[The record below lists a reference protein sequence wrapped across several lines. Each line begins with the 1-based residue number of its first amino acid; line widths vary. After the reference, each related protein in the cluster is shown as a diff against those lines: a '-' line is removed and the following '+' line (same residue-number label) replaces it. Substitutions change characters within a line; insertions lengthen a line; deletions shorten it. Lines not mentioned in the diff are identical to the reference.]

1 MKQVQIPEML
11 FIALVKYHLCDMP
24 SEATAIKNGLENKLD
39 SMVKRQLYTTYK
51 TAQTEQ
57 DREQARKEY
66 LDRIGMRDSFR
77 W

>member
-1 MKQVQIPEML
+1 MKQVQIPEIL

-24 SEATAIKNGLENKLD
+24 SEEIAIKKGLENKLD

-51 TAQTEQ
+51 TAPTE
-57 DREQARKEY
+57 DERERARKEY
-66 LDRIGMRDSFR
+66 LDHIGMRDSFR